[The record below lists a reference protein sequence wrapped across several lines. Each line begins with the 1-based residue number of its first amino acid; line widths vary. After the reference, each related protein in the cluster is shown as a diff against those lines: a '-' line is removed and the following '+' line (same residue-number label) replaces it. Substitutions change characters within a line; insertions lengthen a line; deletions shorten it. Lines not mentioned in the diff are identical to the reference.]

1 MPYVLML
8 SCIYMYCIGEW
19 SFKEAGF
26 TAIGSPESIETGT
39 THGVY
44 VLDDMDALRSKYEK
58 GTYVCTLILFL

>member
-1 MPYVLML
+1 MYYV
-8 SCIYMYCIGEW
+8 GEW

-44 VLDDMDALRSKYEK
+44 VPDDMDALRSKCKK
-58 GTYVCTLILFL
+58 GTHMYVRAYVH